1 MEGFYLDETMCTPFP
16 THVCLT
22 LFLENKKNKIIHCM
36 GCFIHQINALLVM
49 CGNQETTKCNLH

>member
-49 CGNQETTKCNLH
+49 CGNQETTK